1 MTNRYGSD
9 LDAAVAAEVR
19 AELGRQR
26 RVTVSAIAEAQG
38 MRRATLSAR
47 VNGHAPFS
55 PSLLSAVATHLG
67 TTASEI
73 TARAERALADDSTPA
88 QRPRLTA

>member
-1 MTNRYGSD
+1 MTANRYGSTD

-19 AELGRQR
+19 AEIGRHSD
-26 RVTVSAIAEAQG
+26 VSVSAIALKLD
-38 MRRATLSAR
+38 MRRATLSTR

-55 PSLLSAVATHLG
+55 PSLLSAVAKMLG

-73 TARAERALADDSTPA
+73 TLRAERSLESTEPILA
-88 QRPRLTA
+88 RTA